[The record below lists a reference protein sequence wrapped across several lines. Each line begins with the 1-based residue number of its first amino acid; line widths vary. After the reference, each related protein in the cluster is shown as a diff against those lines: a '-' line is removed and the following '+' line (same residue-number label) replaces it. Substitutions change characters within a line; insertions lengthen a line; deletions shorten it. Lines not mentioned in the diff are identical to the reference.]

1 MSLAITIVTT
11 ANRTRRFFQ
20 TDPARVTGI
29 LETLKRCNQLFTN
42 SALVIVAEDG
52 TGVFNP
58 KAIARIEIETQIDL
72 TPWLPLAWD
81 EVGISAIEANA
92 LSGVGLLDDAGLS
105 SRMDLYFE
113 GAALRWRP
121 GSSASTGGGVAERT
135 SRLTHLFE
143 KPCIPYRP
151 VNAGVGFINPAA
163 MTRFALGVA
172 AEHPPA
178 GAWYASEA

>member
-29 LETLKRCNQLFTN
+29 LESLKRCNQLFTN
-42 SALVIVAEDG
+42 SALVIVADDVTE
-52 TGVFNP
+52 VFNP
-58 KAIARIEIETQIDL
+58 RAIARIEIETQIDL

-81 EVGISAIEANA
+81 EAGISAIEANA
-92 LSGVGLLDDAGLS
+92 MSGVGLLDDTGLS
-105 SRMDLYFE
+105 SRMDFYFE
-113 GAALRWRP
+113 GGDTLAAWIERQH
-121 GSSASTGGGVAERT
+121 GGGVAERT
-135 SRLTHLFE
+135 SRLTHLFD
-143 KPCIPYRP
+143 KPCIAYRP
-151 VNAGVGFINPAA
+151 ESPGVGFVNPAA
-163 MTRFALGVA
+163 MTRFSLGVA

>member
-29 LETLKRCNQLFTN
+29 LESLKRYNQLFTN
-42 SALVIVAEDG
+42 SALVIVTDDG
-52 TGVFNP
+52 TEVFNP

-72 TPWLPLAWD
+72 APWLPLAWD
-81 EVGISAIEANA
+81 EAGISAIEADA

-113 GAALRWRP
+113 GGATLAAWIERQHG
-121 GSSASTGGGVAERT
+121 GSVAERT

-163 MTRFALGVA
+163 MTRFVLGVA

-178 GAWYASEA
+178 GAWYASET